1 MNAIDKL
8 KEAKGILSNA
18 GIENPE
24 RDAESAAC
32 HIASESRGSFFTET
46 IRTFQMR

>member
-24 RDAESAAC
+24 RDAELRC
-32 HIASESRGSFFTET
+32 HIASELSGSFFTET